1 LDIDCCRY
9 SHLLTAVTALANSP
23 PLEVRHV
30 VRAVFLTFPVNLVFL
45 PAALVLVSF
54 IARQAVVLVTLPAAV
69 RRSEAHRERTRLWWW
84 GWRGRRHA
92 VHLGTKWNHKLL
104 GEDQQFFQ

>member
-69 RRSEAHRERTRLWWW
+69 RRFEAHRERTRLWWW
-84 GWRGRRHA
+84 ALLAALVFDA
-92 VHLGTKWNHKLL
+92 VALIGMLSI
-104 GEDQQFFQ
+104 FAAS